1 MSKKIIPTQFKTH
14 AIQQIIESISEEAN
28 TIYYAFVGD
37 HVSSGETEQEVIQP
51 DLSSKTLN
59 TDTYRNMV
67 FGKRIFNEDMK
78 IMIKRYD
85 WVANTVF
92 ASYDDEDINLLDKNF
107 YIMTDEGEFKH
118 IYKCLDNANGAP
130 STAQP
135 VFNDITF
142 DDSDNYYETS
152 DGYQWKYMYS
162 INSTQFARFA
172 TQKYI
177 PVVANTEVESTAKN
191 GTIDVIRIS
200 TEQRLGT
207 DISLNG
213 KFYNN
218 YLTDIGFTETDVLLG
233 NTVQYRLPFTATSV
247 PGFYK
252 NTILHIVSG
261 IGAGQYRRVVNSYA
275 DSIIGGTFGIYA
287 EIESAFLVAPDG
299 TSRYELGP
307 EVKVIGNGTETI
319 QAAARAVIN
328 ANASNSVHRV
338 EILEPGRNYSFAT
351 AEVLTGAPASAE
363 GTGVGDLIVPTPA
376 QLRPIIPPP
385 GGHGANTA
393 AELGGD
399 TLCIY
404 MKFTGEE
411 DGYAPIEN
419 SFAQFGILSDP
430 VFANVEISFIKPS
443 DNLDGSDGQF
453 IFGERVNQF
462 KKILLSDT
470 VDTQISNN
478 IFVSSSNNSIFDTY
492 LTEGQFVY
500 IKNNLSPQLNYLS
513 EITQVINSTAF
524 ACKDD
529 CGWGENNSLLYL
541 AKVIA
546 EGNVNLTINPSTI
559 TLNNVY
565 GRIIKDE
572 LIIGNRSFA
581 VANVQHIDI
590 NSKYPSPT
598 NYNFDIFTQYT
609 RCEGTVSGS
618 FIEDEVV
625 FQGADANDPVFQ
637 ARVHSAN
644 STVVYLT
651 NIDGRIN
658 TALPLSAVTSGA
670 LLSPPFNK
678 YDGDLDATAGTIL
691 YLQNDIPVTRANN
704 RSEEIRV
711 ILEF

>member
-59 TDTYRNMV
+59 IDTYRNMV

-78 IMIKRYD
+78 IMIKRYN

-130 STAQP
+130 SVAQP

-177 PVVANTEVESTAKN
+177 PVVANNEVESSAKN

-218 YLTDIGFTETDVLLG
+218 YLTDVLLTESDVLLG
-233 NTVQYRLPFTATSV
+233 NTVQYRVPSTSSTV
-247 PGFYK
+247 RGFYG
-252 NTILHIVSG
+252 NTIFHIVSG
-261 IGAGQYRRVVNSYA
+261 TGAGQYRRVVDSYLNQNLGGIFVELENSF
-275 DSIIGGTFGIYA
+275 S
-287 EIESAFLVAPDG
+287 VQPDT
-299 TSRYELGP
+299 TSRYELSP
-307 EVKVIGNGTETI
+307 EVSIKGNGTETI

-328 ANASNSVHRV
+328 ANSSNSVHRI
-338 EILEPGRNYSFAT
+338 EILEPGSDYSFAT
-351 AEVLTGAPASAE
+351 ARVLNGVPASANN
-363 GTGVGDLIVPTPA
+363 TSVGDLIVPTTA
-376 QLRPIIPPP
+376 QVRPIIPPP

-430 VFANVEISFIKPS
+430 VFANVEVSFIKPS

-453 IFGERVNQF
+453 IPDEKVTQF
-462 KKILLSDT
+462 KKILLADT
-470 VDTQISNN
+470 VDTQLANN
-478 IFVSSSNNSIFDTY
+478 IFVSSSNTALFDAY

-500 IKNNLSPQLNYLS
+500 IKNDISPQLNYLS

-529 CGWGENNSLLYL
+529 CPRGENNSLLHL

-546 EGNVNLTINPSTI
+546 EGDVNLTINPSTM
-559 TLNNVY
+559 TLKNVY
-565 GRIIKDE
+565 GRIVKDE

-590 NSKYPSPT
+590 NSKYPTPT
-598 NYNFDIFTQYT
+598 NYDFNIFTQYT

-625 FQGADANDPVFQ
+625 FQGSDANDPVFQ

-651 NIDGRIN
+651 NIDGKIN
-658 TALPLSAVTSGA
+658 TAQPLNAVTSGA

-678 YDGDLDATAGTIL
+678 YDGDLDPTSGTIL